1 MCRAPVRPPRTAFTL
16 IELIVVIAII
26 TILMSLLLSAAQRV
40 RSAAARV
47 QCGNN
52 LHQIGLAF
60 HMYADTNKDRLPVAP
75 RLPSIAEPPGEPSLA
90 VVLNEWV
97 DKDPR
102 VFHCSMDTKRFPVEG
117 LSYEYLPRVSGKT
130 FAELT
135 LNRFNYGLSQ
145 IWLIYDFDPIHGPAG
160 TDPSRVFLYA
170 DGHVK

>member
-1 MCRAPVRPPRTAFTL
+1 MTSHSEIGPASGFTL
-16 IELIVVIAII
+16 IEMIVVIAII
-26 TILMSLLLSAAQRV
+26 AVLMGLLLSATQKV

-60 HMYADTNKDRLPVAP
+60 HMYADTNKGRLPVAP
-75 RLPSIAEPPGEPSLA
+75 RLPSLAPGEPSLA

-102 VFHCSMDTKRFPVEG
+102 VFHCSMDSNRFQVEG

-130 FAELT
+130 FTELEA
-135 LNRFNYGLSQ
+135 NRFSYGLSQ
-145 IWLIYDFDPIHGPAG
+145 IWLTYDFDPIHAPPG

-170 DGHVK
+170 DGHVQ